1 MRIYMTLLAVAMGIA
16 MLSGC
21 GNETASSDLSSRS
34 ATLEER
40 GDAFV
45 SDKDIQIVSMQAW
58 INSMP
63 AVGIG
68 TGGPRNVHLQVR
80 FLAPSFGCTTGDNF
94 AIKIVQHEGKQI
106 LVIKRAKMD
115 SCHEAMFK
123 TEINHTVEGGYI
135 PGKPVMMN
143 GEEIPVF
150 ESIIY

>member
-1 MRIYMTLLAVAMGIA
+1 MRIYMALIAVAMGIA

-21 GNETASSDLSSRS
+21 GNGAAPSDLSSR
-34 ATLEER
+34 TGVLDER
-40 GDAFV
+40 DEAFV

-63 AVGIG
+63 GVGIG
-68 TGGPRNVHLQVR
+68 SGGVRNISLQVR
-80 FLAPSFGCTTGDNF
+80 FLASSFGCTTGDNF
-94 AIKIVQHEGKQI
+94 KTNLVQDQGKQI
-106 LVIKRAKMD
+106 LVIKRSQED
-115 SCHEAMFK
+115 PCHESMFR
-123 TEINHTVEGGYI
+123 TEINHTVEGLYV